1 MNFSP
6 PGLVLLVDD
15 DLVVRAAIMQS
26 LELAGLTV
34 VSLAGAREALGRIA
48 SGFNGVIVSDIRMP
62 EIDGLQFFKAVR
74 EIDPTIPF
82 ILITGHGDIPM
93 AVTALKD
100 GADDFIA
107 KPFASG
113 HLIASVQRGLSRRQ
127 LELDNRILRSM
138 VEQAGRTSSALVG
151 ESSAIVRLRE
161 AIDQVSAVD
170 IDILI
175 EGEAGVGKELVALML
190 HRASARRAQPFVVVA
205 CGALAADSSAH
216 QLFGDAGLAP
226 GSVPHTGQIESAH
239 RGTLFL
245 DDIDALAPIMQQ
257 RVLGVIETRSVAREG
272 TLQASHI
279 DIRLIATAR
288 EDLRQAVA
296 SGHFREDL
304 YHALNMVRLRIPP
317 LRERRADIPLLF
329 AHFVDEAATQL
340 RRRPAAMT
348 DAVRRHLI
356 AHDWPGNVRELKSFA
371 FRAAM
376 GIEQS
381 DEGTVTKMP
390 SLPERVDRFEAS
402 AIGAVLK
409 DVNGNAAE
417 AIRRLGIPRKT
428 FYDKLHRH
436 KIDITSFRT

>member
-1 MNFSP
+1 MSFSP
-6 PGLVLLVDD
+6 PGSVMLVDD
-15 DLVVRAAIMQS
+15 DPVVRAAITQS
-26 LELAGLTV
+26 LELAGLV
-34 VSLAGAREALGRIA
+34 VAPFAGAREALGRVVPNY
-48 SGFNGVIVSDIRMP
+48 NGVIVSDIRMP

-93 AVTALKD
+93 AVAALQD

-113 HLIASVQRGLSRRQ
+113 HLVASVQRGLSRRQ
-127 LELDNRILRSM
+127 LELDNRVLRSM
-138 VEQAGRTSSALVG
+138 VEQAGRSSSALVG

-161 AIDQVSAVD
+161 AIDQVAAVD
-170 IDILI
+170 VHILI

-190 HRASARRAQPFVVVA
+190 HRASARRAQPFVGVA
-205 CGALAADSSAH
+205 CGALTPDSAAHD
-216 QLFGDAGLAP
+216 LFGDAGLAA
-226 GSVPHTGQIESAH
+226 GSVPHLGQVESAH

-245 DDIDALAPIMQQ
+245 DDIDQLAPALQQ
-257 RVLGVIETRSVAREG
+257 RVLGVIETQSVTREG
-272 TLQASHI
+272 SLQATYV

-296 SGHFREDL
+296 AGHFREDL

-329 AHFVDEAATQL
+329 AHFVDEAATQM

-348 DAVRRHLI
+348 DATRRHLI
-356 AHDWPGNVRELKSFA
+356 GHDWPGNVRELKSFA
-371 FRAAM
+371 FRAAL
-376 GIEQS
+376 GIEQP
-381 DEGTVTKMP
+381 DDGTASEMP
-390 SLPERVDRFEAS
+390 SLPDRVDRFEAS
-402 AIGAVLK
+402 AISAVLK
-409 DVNGNAAE
+409 EVKGNAAE
-417 AIRRLGIPRKT
+417 AIRRLGLPRKT

-436 KIDITSFRT
+436 KIDIASYRG